1 MEESKN
7 EKVNQ
12 AHVLFDRFVQASTCK
27 GTLKA
32 FQELCD
38 YLELKP
44 KDYRSF
50 YHKLKSK
57 LNYWKAKALWAKL
70 DKRGSHK
77 DYKKGKACANTKC
90 LIIGAGPCGLRTAI
104 DLSFLGAK
112 VVVIEKRDAFSRNN
126 VLHLWPFTI
135 HDLRGLGA
143 KKFYG
148 KFCAGS
154 IDHISIRQLQL
165 ILLKVALILGI
176 EIHVNVEFQG
186 LVYPPEDQE
195 NERIGWRALVH
206 PKTHPVSEYEF
217 EVIIG
222 GDGRRNTLEGFR
234 RKEFRGKLAI
244 AITAN
249 FINRNTT
256 AEAKVE
262 EISGVAFIFNQKFF
276 QDLRE
281 ATGID
286 LENIVYYK
294 DDTHYFVMTAK
305 KQSLLE
311 KGVIRHDYADTELL
325 LSRENVDQEALL
337 NYAREAADFSTN
349 QQLPSLDFA
358 INHYGQP
365 DVAMFDFTCMYA
377 SENAAL
383 VREQNGHQLLV
394 ALVGDSLLEPF
405 WPMGTGIARG
415 FLAAMDSAWMVRSWS
430 LGASP
435 LEVLAERESI
445 YRLLPQTTPENVSK
459 NFSHYSIDPATR
471 YPNINVNFLRPQQV
485 CHLYNTGD
493 LKDIHLEIENFVN
506 SRTPKLTRNESVAR
520 SSKLLSWCQR
530 QTDGYAGVNVTDLT
544 MSWKSGLALCAII
557 HRYRPDLIDFD
568 SLDEHNVEKN
578 NQLAFDIAEKE
589 FGISP
594 IMTGKEMASVGEPD
608 KLSMVMYLTQFY
620 EMFKDTIPS
629 SDSLDLNAEEKAAL
643 IASTKSPISFL
654 SKLGQSISRKRTP
667 KDKKEKEL
675 DGAGKRRKTSQ
686 SEDEDIPRS
695 YREERPT
702 LVSALT
708 ERRIDAAIGN
718 QNKVKSMATQLLAK
732 FEENAPVQSSSLRRQ
747 QPVLP
752 YQERVHN
759 QPSSR
764 REQGRLAPIPQWKQL
779 RNKERSRTCPKKVIM
794 LSSSTPPPS
803 PPYPRQQRNREPGA
817 DSPGEQSP
825 GQERRSP
832 RLFSDDQVP
841 ENVEQRACQL
851 AALPESRP
859 AMRHQLETEPSRR
872 FFVDQ
877 WELSLSLR
885 SSNRPSSPSSDSLRQ
900 KYIKMYTGG
909 VSSLA
914 EQIANQLQRKEQPK
928 TLLDKKELGSLKK
941 EFPQNLGGSDVC
953 YFCRKRVYVMERLSA
968 EGKFF
973 HRSCFKCEYCATTL
987 RLSSYAYDIEDG
999 KFYCK
1004 PHYCYRLSGYAQR
1017 KRPAV
1022 GPLSGKDTKGP
1033 LQDAM
1038 ANDGSGRANTIPA
1051 SAERAPGSNV
1061 NGLEEPSLA
1070 KRLRGTPERI
1080 ELENYRLSLQREEE
1094 LEEVPEE
1101 TLAEHNLSSV
1111 LDKGTEEDVPSSSSE
1126 SEMEE
1131 EDEEEEDELLLPQQ
1145 PPSDL
1150 GGVPWK
1156 EAVRIH
1162 ALLKGK
1168 SEEQIEAEENHEI
1181 EDKEEE
1187 EEEEEE
1193 DEEEEDEESSEEGEY
1208 CPWERELQ
1216 QGLWLQH
1223 LSNEED
1229 TGTFKAGNLRLQ
1241 QIVNPVDPLEIL
1253 ADVHW
1258 THIREKQEEEKM
1270 VPTSK
1275 SSTSRASDLPSVRHE
1290 AVQAWLETVPG
1301 APCEDNDVED
1311 ELGTEPA
1318 DTEGQAGEEGDTGA
1332 ELDDDDIPSDAEAE
1346 FRLHQGGV
1354 EEPELKVS
1362 EDEDEEGAED
1372 GSCSVTE
1379 DPCKPSIPIQSSS
1392 NSVLPLSPVDS
1403 PKAKQAEDIKDPLAE
1418 VSRAI
1423 KSPEARFFPEP
1434 FILDEGPKDEI
1445 SKDRKVKS
1453 PLVPPSPVLSQPVA
1467 SPEAI
1472 APTSLAES
1480 QPGAPTLASSPTSAQ
1495 MPICS
1500 QPLPSAETSIP
1511 SPVEPPVCFQ
1521 PVPAL
1526 TSTPLAKLVLRGQDS
1541 EVEKLGSPTTAEEAL
1556 KRSNLVEE
1564 FWMKS
1569 AEIRRSLGLTPVD
1582 RNKRSETNFT
1592 VSALETTPLKT
1603 FNSENI
1609 SEDERIH
1616 LVKPQPAPRRQG
1628 LSKFENEQIS
1638 LLTPKSPSEKELKN
1652 SSEVRRDVSSSSG
1665 LGLQESSSNMRTM
1678 ASQSFNTSDSTMLTP
1693 PSSPPPPPPQ
1703 GEEPATLRRKRHQ
1716 AVWQNEVEA
1725 RSPPT
1730 PASTPPAPPRHELTS
1745 AAKVS
1750 TQAKKDDV
1758 RKSFAESVDE
1768 IPFADDVE
1776 DTYDEKTED
1785 SSLHEKFFTPPT
1797 SRPRPEKPLLL
1808 PLVKENGGPPSMEG
1822 GVNQKK
1828 RVLPEISAEAKELAE
1843 ERMRAREKSVKSQA
1857 LRDAMAKQLCK
1868 MKDMEMAAAAA
1879 AGATRARKAS
1889 SMPLKTKEL
1898 FYDSPKHLALKI
1910 AEGSTRKHD
1919 AAGEKFSTPAVDVAG
1934 PEGSVTSSEGSSGK
1948 SKKRTSLFSPRKNKK
1963 EKKSKNDSRLSDKS
1977 SGGTEEATKPRSLW
1991 KSVFSG
1997 YKKDKK
2003 KKTDDKSCPSTP
2015 SSGATVDSGKHKASP
2030 LVTAADLQLRQHL
2043 SFSEDSDLS
2052 SDDILERSSQKSKR
2066 ESIYV
2071 PHALA
2076 FKRSYSSKRAYTE
2089 EELNAK
2095 LTRRVQKAARRQAK
2109 QEELKRLHRA
2119 QIIQRQLEQV
2129 EEKQRQLEERGVAV
2143 EKALRGEADYWGE
2156 SYYSDLIDLHLGVEP
2171 NAGTPRRRPLS
2182 FCPCCAHEGMGKKDD
2197 PKLMQEWFKLVQEKN
2212 ALVRYESELMIFARE
2227 LELEDRQSRLQQEL
2241 RERMAVEDHLK
2252 TDEELSEEK
2261 RILNEMLEV
2270 VEQRDSLVAL
2280 LEEQRLREKEEDKD
2294 LEAVMLSKGFS
2305 LNWS

>member
-305 KQSLLE
+305 KQSLLD

-485 CHLYNTGD
+485 RHLYNTGD

-629 SDSLDLNAEEKAAL
+629 SDSVDLNAEEKAAL

-686 SEDEDIPRS
+686 SEDEDVPRS

-732 FEENAPVQSSSLRRQ
+732 FEENAPVQSSTLRRQ

-764 REQGRLAPIPQWKQL
+764 REQGRLAPIPQWKQ
-779 RNKERSRTCPKKVIM
+779 
-794 LSSSTPPPS
+794 
-803 PPYPRQQRNREPGA
+803 
-817 DSPGEQSP
+817 
-825 GQERRSP
+825 
-832 RLFSDDQVP
+832 
-841 ENVEQRACQL
+841 
-851 AALPESRP
+851 
-859 AMRHQLETEPSRR
+859 
-872 FFVDQ
+872 
-877 WELSLSLR
+877 
-885 SSNRPSSPSSDSLRQ
+885 
-900 KYIKMYTGG
+900 
-909 VSSLA
+909 
-914 EQIANQLQRKEQPK
+914 
-928 TLLDKKELGSLKK
+928 GSLKK

-1022 GPLSGKDTKGP
+1022 SGKDTKGP
-1033 LQDAM
+1033 LQDTM
-1038 ANDGSGRANTIPA
+1038 ASDGSGRANSISS
-1051 SAERAPGSNV
+1051 SAERAPGPNV

-1111 LDKGTEEDVPSSSSE
+1111 LDKGAEEDVPSSSSE

-1131 EDEEEEDELLLPQQ
+1131 EDEDEDDELLLPQQ

-1168 SEEQIEAEENHEI
+1168 SEEEIEAEENHEYD
-1181 EDKEEE
+1181 DK
-1187 EEEEEE
+1187 EE
-1193 DEEEEDEESSEEGEY
+1193 DEEEEDDEEYEEESSE
-1208 CPWERELQ
+1208 
-1216 QGLWLQH
+1216 
-1223 LSNEED
+1223 
-1229 TGTFKAGNLRLQ
+1229 
-1241 QIVNPVDPLEIL
+1241 
-1253 ADVHW
+1253 
-1258 THIREKQEEEKM
+1258 
-1270 VPTSK
+1270 
-1275 SSTSRASDLPSVRHE
+1275 AS
-1290 AVQAWLETVPG
+1290 
-1301 APCEDNDVED
+1301 CEDNGVED

-1346 FRLHQGGV
+1346 YRLHRGNV
-1354 EEPELKVS
+1354 EEPGLKVS
-1362 EDEDEEGAED
+1362 EDEEGAED
-1372 GSCSVTE
+1372 ASCSVSE
-1379 DPCKPSIPIQSSS
+1379 DPCKASAPNQST
-1392 NSVLPLSPVDS
+1392 NDIVLPLSPADS
-1403 PKAKQAEDIKDPLAE
+1403 LKAEQVEDVKDPLAA
-1418 VSRAI
+1418 V
-1423 KSPEARFFPEP
+1423 KSPEARFFPEL
-1434 FILDEGPKDEI
+1434 FLLEEGPKDDI
-1445 SKDRKVKS
+1445 PKDRKAKS
-1453 PLVPPSPVLSQPVA
+1453 PSVPLSPVLSQPVA
-1467 SPEAI
+1467 SPETT
-1472 APTSLAES
+1472 APTSPAES
-1480 QPGAPTLASSPTSAQ
+1480 QPAAPKLASSPTSSQ
-1495 MPICS
+1495 KPICS

-1521 PVPAL
+1521 PGPAL
-1526 TSTPLAKLVLRGQDS
+1526 TSTPLAKLVLRNQDS

-1582 RNKRSETNFT
+1582 RNKRSESNFP

-1603 FNSENI
+1603 FNSE
-1609 SEDERIH
+1609 SVAGDERMH

-1628 LSKFENEQIS
+1628 LSKLENEQIS
-1638 LLTPKSPSEKELKN
+1638 LLTPKSPSEKELR
-1652 SSEVRRDVSSSSG
+1652 SSHEVKRDVSSSSG
-1665 LGLQESSSNMRTM
+1665 LGLQESSSNMRTL

-1703 GEEPATLRRKRHQ
+1703 DEEPATLRRKRYQ
-1716 AVWQNEVEA
+1716 ALWQNEVESK
-1725 RSPPT
+1725 SPPT
-1730 PASTPPAPPRHELTS
+1730 PASTPPVPPRHEPTS
-1745 AAKVS
+1745 AAKEP

-1776 DTYDEKTED
+1776 DTYDDRTED

-1797 SRPRPEKPLLL
+1797 SRPRLEKPLVL

-1868 MKDMEMAAAAA
+1868 MKDMEMAAAA
-1879 AGATRARKAS
+1879 GATRARKAS

-1898 FYDSPKHLALKI
+1898 FHDSPKHLALKI
-1910 AEGSTRKHD
+1910 AEGSTLKHD
-1919 AAGEKFSTPAVDVAG
+1919 AASEKFSTPAADVAG

-1977 SGGTEEATKPRSLW
+1977 SGGTEEATKSRSLW

-2003 KKTDDKSCPSTP
+2003 KKADDKSCPSTP
-2015 SSGATVDSGKHKASP
+2015 SSSATVDSGKHKASP
-2030 LVTAADLQLRQHL
+2030 FITAADLQLRRHL

-2052 SDDILERSSQKSKR
+2052 SDDVLERSSQKSKR
-2066 ESIYV
+2066 E
-2071 PHALA
+2071 
-2076 FKRSYSSKRAYTE
+2076 RAYTE

-2143 EKALRGEADYWGE
+2143 EKALRGEA
-2156 SYYSDLIDLHLGVEP
+2156 
-2171 NAGTPRRRPLS
+2171 
-2182 FCPCCAHEGMGKKDD
+2182 GMGKKDD